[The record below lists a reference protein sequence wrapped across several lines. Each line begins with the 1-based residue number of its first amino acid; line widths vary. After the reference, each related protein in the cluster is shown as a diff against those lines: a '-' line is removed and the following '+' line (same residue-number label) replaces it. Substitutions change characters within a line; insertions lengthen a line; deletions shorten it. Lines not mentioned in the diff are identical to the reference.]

1 LKKSLNRSE
10 YELLRLR
17 AWSLHQKKWKQKKIA
32 EALGVGQ
39 STISKWIKRGKNNSI
54 NGLKTKKSLGAIVK
68 FTKNQLTNLKRH
80 IQIGAHYHDFPDNK
94 WINKRIK
101 EVIKKLFNVEY
112 TEQHVGRL
120 IKKIS

>member
-1 LKKSLNRSE
+1 
-10 YELLRLR
+10 
-17 AWSLHQKKWKQKKIA
+17 
-32 EALGVGQ
+32 LGH

-112 TEQHVGRL
+112 TEQHVERL
-120 IKKIS
+120 LRKY

>member
-39 STISKWIKRGKNNSI
+39 STISKWIKRAQI
-54 NGLKTKKSLGAIVK
+54 NGTEGLKTQKSTGAIAK
-68 FTKNQLTNLKRH
+68 LTTNQLANLKKNLLV
-80 IQIGAHYHDFPDNK
+80 GARYHGFPDEK
-94 WINKRIK
+94 WTNKRIK